1 MGPQARSAARRPATA
16 AIDAG
21 TQAPAGLSENAMRK
35 GSSRRLLATIA
46 GLAVV
51 ASIASYFANGYQ
63 QYVIA
68 MVAITAIVGV
78 GLNVLLGLAGQLSLG
93 HVGFYAIGAYTCAI
107 LMTRYAWSFWLV
119 LPLAGIAAAIAGA
132 LLAVP
137 ALRVR
142 GPYLA
147 MVTIAF
153 GFVIEQSA
161 AEMKGLT
168 GGWNGI
174 MNIPRP
180 TFAGLPMD
188 EFGIGVF
195 SIALLAVLLVLFARL
210 RRSTWGLAMRATRD
224 AEVASPSIGLDL
236 VAIRTVAFAISAF
249 LAGIAGA
256 TFAILSNF
264 VSPESF
270 PVFQSIT
277 FLLGVLIGGGGRVLG
292 PGVGAVVVVL
302 LPELLSFLAEYRL
315 LFFGTL
321 LLIVLWLVPEG
332 IIGALE
338 RRLRK
343 RSSRVAEP
351 DERRVAAFLCADAG
365 SGGHAR
371 GDAAPG
377 LVVDGLG
384 IAFGGT
390 QAVRD
395 VSLTAR
401 AMQVT
406 SIIGPNGAGKTTLLN
421 LIGGFNRPDHG
432 SVALGAAVLP
442 SGITYRIARAGVAR
456 TFQTTQLF
464 ARMSV
469 LENVLIALRR
479 GELGGLHRA
488 LLRGGADDEA
498 RALACALLAY
508 VGYRGAVDRAAGE
521 LPHVDR
527 RLVEIARALATRP
540 RVLMLDEPAAGLG
553 ERDTAQL
560 GELLRR
566 IAAMGVAVII
576 IEHDMSLVM
585 GISDHVVVL
594 DAGRRIVAGTP
605 AEVRANADVRAAYL
619 GEGELAIVRTAARKG
634 GDEVVLAIDDVGAG
648 YGAIPVLSDIRLEVR
663 RGELVALLG
672 ANGAGKSTLMRAI
685 AGLHRPVSGRVLLL
699 GRDIALYAAHR
710 IARSGVTLVPEGRQV
725 FAELSVADNILLG
738 ALALDRRE
746 AAAEVERVIARFP
759 MLGKLRERR
768 AGLLSGGEQQMLAI
782 ARGLAARPQIVLLD
796 EPSLGLAPA
805 IVESLYRVLEQ
816 LRAEGTT
823 ILLVDQ
829 MARLALSI
837 ADRAY
842 VIQSGRVVQQG
853 SAEDMRN
860 DDALEKAYLG

>member
-1 MGPQARSAARRPATA
+1 MSAAPDTLGATRPARGA
-16 AIDAG
+16 S
-21 TQAPAGLSENAMRK
+21 P
-35 GSSRRLLATIA
+35 RRLYGAIGALA
-46 GLAVV
+46 LAVGV
-51 ASIASYFANGYQ
+51 ASYFANGYQ

-93 HVGFYAIGAYTCAI
+93 HVGFYAIGAYACAI
-107 LMTRYAWSFWLV
+107 LTTRYGWSFWLV
-119 LPLAGIAAAIAGA
+119 LPLAGAVAALAGA
-132 LLAVP
+132 FLALP

-180 TFAGLPMD
+180 TFAGLAMD
-188 EFGIGVF
+188 EFGIGVLAL
-195 SIALLAVLLVLFARL
+195 ALLAVLLVLFARL
-210 RRSTWGLAMRATRD
+210 RAGTWGLAMRATRD
-224 AEVASPSIGLDL
+224 AEIASQSIGLDL
-236 VAIRTVAFAISAF
+236 VAIRTLAFVVSAF

-256 TFAILSNF
+256 IFAVLANF

-270 PVFQSIT
+270 PFFQSIT
-277 FLLGVLIGGGGRVLG
+277 FLLVVLVGGAGTVLG
-292 PGVGAVVVVL
+292 PVAGAVVVVL
-302 LPELLSFLAEYRL
+302 LPEVLSFLAEYRL
-315 LFFGTL
+315 LFFGAL

-332 IIGALE
+332 IVGALE
-338 RRLRK
+338 RRVRGLP
-343 RSSRVAEP
+343 ALAPQP
-351 DERRVAAFLCADAG
+351 DERRVAAFL
-365 SGGHAR
+365 AR
-371 GDAAPG
+371 DGAAAERDGRDG
-377 LVVDGLG
+377 LVVENVA

-390 QAVRD
+390 QAVKD
-395 VSLTAR
+395 VSLR
-401 AMQVT
+401 AKPREVT

-421 LIGGFNRPDHG
+421 LIGGFYRGDRG
-432 SVALGAAVLP
+432 SVALGGFALP
-442 SGITYRIARAGVAR
+442 GGVTYRIARAGVAR

-479 GELGGLHRA
+479 GALGGLREA
-488 LLRGGADDEA
+488 LGTRGNDDA
-498 RALACALLAY
+498 RGLACALLAFA
-508 VGYRGAVDRAAGE
+508 GYRGPVDRPAGA

-540 RVLMLDEPAAGLG
+540 RVLMLDEPAAGLS
-553 ERDTAQL
+553 EADTKRL

-566 IAAMGVAVII
+566 IASMGVAVVI
-576 IEHDMSLVM
+576 IEHDMALVM
-585 GISDHVVVL
+585 GISDHVVAL
-594 DAGRRIVAGTP
+594 DAGRRIAGGTP
-605 AEVRANADVRAAYL
+605 AEVRANAAVRAAYL
-619 GEGELAIVRTAARKG
+619 GEGELAIERRGARSDS
-634 GDEVVLAIDDVGAG
+634 DEVVLAVEDVGAA
-648 YGAIPVLSDIRLEVR
+648 YGPIAVLSDIGLDVK

-685 AGLHRPVSGRVLLL
+685 AGLHRPLRGRVLLL
-699 GRDIALYAAHR
+699 GREIGMLQAHR
-710 IARSGVTLVPEGRQV
+710 IARRGVTLVPEGRQV
-725 FAELSVADNILLG
+725 FPELSVVDNILMG

-746 AAAEVERVIARFP
+746 AAAEVERLIERFP
-759 MLGKLRERR
+759 MLAPLRERR

-782 ARGLAARPQIVLLD
+782 ARGLAARPAIVLLD

-805 IVESLYRVLEQ
+805 IVERLYRVLEQ
-816 LRAEGTT
+816 LRSDGTT

-842 VIQSGRVVQQG
+842 VIQSGRIVQQG
-853 SAEDMRN
+853 SADDVRN
-860 DDALEKAYLG
+860 DAALEKAYLG

>member
-1 MGPQARSAARRPATA
+1 MQSTSHPIALT
-16 AIDAG
+16 
-21 TQAPAGLSENAMRK
+21 
-35 GSSRRLLATIA
+35 ATIV

-51 ASIASYFANGYQ
+51 AGVASYFANGYQ

-107 LMTRYAWSFWLV
+107 LAARYGWSFWIV

-180 TFAGLPMD
+180 TFAGLAMD
-188 EFGIGVF
+188 EFGIGVLAL
-195 SIALLAVLLVLFARL
+195 ALLAVLLVLFARL
-210 RRSTWGLAMRATRD
+210 RGSTWGLAMRATRD
-224 AEVASPSIGLDL
+224 AEVASQSIGLNL
-236 VAIRTVAFAISAF
+236 VAIRTIAFVVSAF
-249 LAGIAGA
+249 LAGVAGA
-256 TFAILSNF
+256 IFAILSNF

-270 PVFQSIT
+270 PFFQSIT
-277 FLLGVLIGGGGRVLG
+277 FLLVVLIGGAGTVLG
-292 PGVGAVVVVL
+292 PVAGAIVVVL
-302 LPELLSFLAEYRL
+302 LPEVLSFLAEYRL
-315 LFFGTL
+315 LFFGAL
-321 LLIVLWLVPEG
+321 LLLVLWLVPEG
-332 IIGALE
+332 IIGAFE
-338 RRLRK
+338 RRLRSAAT
-343 RSSRVAEP
+343 RLAQA
-351 DERRVAAFLCADAG
+351 DDRRVAAFLARDAKR
-365 SGGHAR
+365 SAHE
-371 GDAAPG
+371 G
-377 LVVDGLG
+377 LSVENLA

-390 QAVRD
+390 QAVKD
-395 VSLTAR
+395 VSLA
-401 AMQVT
+401 AKPSQVT

-421 LIGGFNRPDHG
+421 LIGGFYRPDRG
-432 SVALGAAVLP
+432 EVALGGEALP
-442 SGITYRIARAGVAR
+442 SGITYRIARAGIAR

-464 ARMSV
+464 ARMTV

-479 GELGGLHRA
+479 GDLGGLREA
-488 LLRGGADDEA
+488 IWTSGADDDV
-498 RALACALLAY
+498 RALAGALLAF
-508 VGYRGAVDRAAGE
+508 VGYRGPVDRLASE

-540 RVLMLDEPAAGLG
+540 RALMLDEPAAGLG
-553 ERDTAQL
+553 EGDTKRL
-560 GELLRR
+560 GDLLRR
-566 IAAMGVAVII
+566 IAKMGVAVII

-594 DAGRRIVAGTP
+594 DAGRRIVAGRP
-605 AEVRANADVRAAYL
+605 SDVRANADVRAAYL
-619 GEGELAIVRTAARKG
+619 GEGELAIARTAGRSESG
-634 GDEVVLAIDDVGAG
+634 EVVLAVDGVGAA
-648 YGAIPVLSDIRLEVR
+648 YGAIPVLSEIRLDVK

-685 AGLHRPVSGRVLLL
+685 AGLHRPLTGRVLLL
-699 GRDIALYAAHR
+699 GRDIGAFSAHR
-710 IARSGVTLVPEGRQV
+710 IARNGITLVPEGRQV
-725 FAELSVADNILLG
+725 FPELSVVDNILMG
-738 ALALDRRE
+738 ALALDRHE
-746 AAAEVERVIARFP
+746 AAAEVDRVIARFP
-759 MLGKLRERR
+759 MLDRLRERR

-805 IVESLYRVLEQ
+805 IVEGLYRALEQ
-816 LRAEGTT
+816 LRSEGTT

-853 SAEDMRN
+853 SADDVRN
-860 DDALEKAYLG
+860 DAALEKAYLG

>member
-1 MGPQARSAARRPATA
+1 MTA
-16 AIDAG
+16 AADRGPETGA
-21 TQAPAGLSENAMRK
+21 SVNAVRE
-35 GSSRRLLATIA
+35 GSSRHLVATIV
-46 GLAVV
+46 GFAVI

-107 LMTRYAWSFWLV
+107 LTTRYAWSFWLV
-119 LPLAGIAAAIAGA
+119 LPLAGIVAAIAGA

-180 TFAGLPMD
+180 TFAGVAVD

-195 SIALLAVLLVLFARL
+195 AIVLLAVLLVLFARL
-210 RRSTWGLAMRATRD
+210 RRSNWGLAMRATRD
-224 AEVASPSIGLDL
+224 AEVASQSIGLDL
-236 VAIRTVAFAISAF
+236 VAIRTVAFVISAF

-256 TFAILSNF
+256 IFAILGNF

-270 PVFQSIT
+270 PFFQSIT
-277 FLLGVLIGGGGRVLG
+277 FLLVVLVGGAGTVLG
-292 PGVGAVVVVL
+292 PVAGAVVVVL
-302 LPELLSFLAEYRL
+302 LPEVLSFLAEYRL
-315 LFFGTL
+315 LFFGVML
-321 LLIVLWLVPEG
+321 LLVLWLVPEG
-332 IIGALE
+332 IVGALE
-338 RRLRK
+338 RRVRT
-343 RSSRVAEP
+343 RAGAQAEP
-351 DERRVAAFLCADAG
+351 DERRVAAFLSADATPIG
-365 SGGHAR
+365 
-371 GDAAPG
+371 AADRG
-377 LVVDGLG
+377 LVVEDVG

-395 VSLTAR
+395 VSLAAR
-401 AMQVT
+401 AGQVT

-421 LIGGFNRPDHG
+421 LIGGFYRPDRG
-432 SVALGAAVLP
+432 SVALDGRALP
-442 SGITYRIARAGVAR
+442 RGITYRIARAGVAR

-464 ARMSV
+464 ARMNV

-479 GELGGLHRA
+479 GDLGGLRRA
-488 LLRGGADDEA
+488 LRGGADDLPA
-498 RALACALLAY
+498 RRLAGALLAF
-508 VGYRGAVDRAAGE
+508 VGYRGEIDRPAGE

-527 RLVEIARALATRP
+527 RLVEIARALATCP

-553 ERDTAQL
+553 EGDTKRL

-605 AEVRANADVRAAYL
+605 ADVRGNREVRAAYL
-619 GEGELAIVRTAARKG
+619 GEGELAIARTSVRR
-634 GDEVVLAIDDVGAG
+634 GDSEVVLAVDDVAAA
-648 YGAIPVLSDIRLEVR
+648 YGPIPVLSGIRLEVK

-685 AGLHRPVSGRVLLL
+685 AGLHRPVHGRVLLL
-699 GRDIALYAAHR
+699 GRDIGVYSAHR

-725 FAELSVADNILLG
+725 FPELSVTDNILMG
-738 ALALDRRE
+738 ALALGRRS
-746 AAAEVERVIARFP
+746 AANEVERVIARFP
-759 MLGKLRERR
+759 MLDKLRDKR

-805 IVESLYRVLEQ
+805 IVEGLYQVLEQ

-853 SAEDMRN
+853 SAEDVRN
-860 DDALEKAYLG
+860 DAALEKAYLG

>member
-1 MGPQARSAARRPATA
+1 MKLSLPVDAAPAARR
-16 AIDAG
+16 DARM
-21 TQAPAGLSENAMRK
+21 P
-35 GSSRRLLATIA
+35 SRRLALYGTIA
-46 GLAVV
+46 GLAILAGV
-51 ASIASYFANGYQ
+51 ASFFANGYQ

-68 MVAITAIVGV
+68 VVAITAIVGV

-93 HVGFYAIGAYTCAI
+93 HVGFYAIGAYACAI
-107 LMTRYAWSFWLV
+107 LTTRFDWSFWAV
-119 LPLAGIAAAIAGA
+119 LPLAGVAAAAAGA
-132 LLAVP
+132 LLALP

-180 TFAGLPMD
+180 TFFGLPMD
-188 EFGIGVF
+188 EFGIGVAAL
-195 SIALLAVLLVLFARL
+195 ALLAALLVLFDRL
-210 RRSTWGLAMRATRD
+210 RDSTWGLAMRATHD
-224 AEVASPSIGLDL
+224 AEVASQSIGLDL
-236 VAIRTVAFAISAF
+236 VAIRTIAFVVSAF

-256 TFAILSNF
+256 TFAILANF

-270 PVFQSIT
+270 PFFQSIT
-277 FLLGVLIGGGGRVLG
+277 FLLVVLIGGVGTVLG
-292 PGVGAVVVVL
+292 PVAGAIVVVL
-302 LPELLSFLAEYRL
+302 LPEILSFLAEYRL
-315 LFFGTL
+315 LFFGAL
-321 LLIVLWLVPEG
+321 LLLVLWLVPEG
-332 IIGALE
+332 IVGALG
-338 RRLRK
+338 RRFRGAAT
-343 RSSRVAEP
+343 RTAAAN
-351 DERRVAAFLCADAG
+351 DAAVAAFLAG
-365 SGGHAR
+365 
-371 GDAAPG
+371 GDAASRDLAVAG
-377 LVVDGLG
+377 IG

-390 QAVRD
+390 LAVKD
-395 VSLTAR
+395 VSFR
-401 AMQVT
+401 AKANQVT

-421 LIGGFNRPDHG
+421 LIGGFYRPDRGDVRLG
-432 SVALGAAVLP
+432 SDTLP
-442 SGITYRIARAGVAR
+442 RGVTYRIARAGIAR

-464 ARMSV
+464 SRLTV

-479 GELGGLHRA
+479 GALGGLHRA
-488 LLRGGADDEA
+488 LFMPSHDDGA
-498 RALACALLAY
+498 RTLAQALLAFA
-508 VGYRGAVDRAAGE
+508 GYRGPVDRPAGE

-553 ERDTAQL
+553 EGDTKRL

-566 IAAMGVAVII
+566 IADAGVAVVI
-576 IEHDMSLVM
+576 IEHDMTLVM

-605 AEVRANADVRAAYL
+605 GEVRANADVRAAYL
-619 GEGELAIVRTAARKG
+619 GEGELAIARGGARKG
-634 GDEVVLAIDDVGAG
+634 GDEVVLAIEDVAAA
-648 YGAIPVLSDIRLEVR
+648 YGALPVLSGVGLDVK

-685 AGLHRPVSGRVLLL
+685 AGLHRPLSGRVLLL
-699 GRDIALYAAHR
+699 GREIGLLSAHR
-710 IARSGVTLVPEGRQV
+710 IARDGVTLVPEGRQV
-725 FAELSVADNILLG
+725 FAELSVVDNIMMG
-738 ALALDRRE
+738 ALALDRRQ
-746 AAAEVERVIARFP
+746 ASAEVDRVIARFP
-759 MLGKLRERR
+759 MLDRLRGRR

-805 IVESLYRVLEQ
+805 IVESLYRVLEE

-842 VIQSGRVVQQG
+842 VIQSGRIVQQG
-853 SAEDMRN
+853 AAEDVRN
-860 DDALEKAYLG
+860 DVALEKAYLG